1 MFIRFRKFQ
10 RKKLGSKGLWNLWG
24 FLFSLRFLLF
34 IIVFPLGSYKVVEAQ
49 DEVSLTVQARVSPRI
64 PIAFKPFTAKEGTQ
78 IRVAIQDTINNVL
91 RRDLI
96 ASGVFSVRDL
106 SLSAN
111 IETSK
116 KSSLHTNNVGDK
128 TYVFLGRSG
137 KVDLELLRKL
147 SVQVM
152 VSGEYTVV
160 GSQLEIS
167 MELVDISTRRKIVD
181 KGYIAFDVALRRTI
195 HLMADD
201 IVMQLTGD
209 KGIAQTRLAFI
220 SQQSGEPELYVS
232 DYDGFNIRQ
241 LTRDGS
247 RKYSPNWSPDGSRIA
262 YTSYRDGP
270 HELYIIDLR
279 SGETTKVPLK
289 GETVLSPRWSP
300 DGSHL
305 AISLIKEGLSNLYIT
320 TIDGVQLIPLVIGHG
335 INVSPSWS
343 PRGDQVV
350 YMSDRLTKKHLYVIN
365 IDGSGDHRITHEG
378 GYNGSPSW
386 SPRGDRIAFVAGD
399 KVDPADGRGN
409 RVFNIY
415 TSDINGRNLVKLTG
429 INSREG
435 DNVNPTWSPDGLQIL
450 FGSDRNRKGEFH
462 IYRMYWNGGYAYPV
476 ITKDNNRQPVW
487 GPRPADLEM
496 D

>member
-1 MFIRFRKFQ
+1 M
-10 RKKLGSKGLWNLWG
+10 
-24 FLFSLRFLLF
+24 
-34 IIVFPLGSYKVVEAQ
+34 
-49 DEVSLTVQARVSPRI
+49 
-64 PIAFKPFTAKEGTQ
+64 
-78 IRVAIQDTINNVL
+78 
-91 RRDLI
+91 
-96 ASGVFSVRDL
+96 
-106 SLSAN
+106 
-111 IETSK
+111 
-116 KSSLHTNNVGDK
+116 
-128 TYVFLGRSG
+128 
-137 KVDLELLRKL
+137 
-147 SVQVM
+147 
-152 VSGEYTVV
+152 
-160 GSQLEIS
+160 
-167 MELVDISTRRKIVD
+167 
-181 KGYIAFDVALRRTI
+181 
-195 HLMADD
+195 
-201 IVMQLTGD
+201 
-209 KGIAQTRLAFI
+209 
-220 SQQSGEPELYVS
+220 
-232 DYDGFNIRQ
+232 
-241 LTRDGS
+241 
-247 RKYSPNWSPDGSRIA
+247 
-262 YTSYRDGP
+262 
-270 HELYIIDLR
+270 
-279 SGETTKVPLK
+279 PLK